1 MPLVPAEWKT
11 LAQFLYLQRVTGFT
25 VPPNIYFAGA
35 EQAFRDRLSQ
45 SRSYL
50 EYGSGSSTLCAAQAG
65 VPTVAVEGDRFF
77 ARAVQKL
84 LPADA
89 PVRFALPDIGLTVG
103 LCRPFNTTPTA
114 RRMKRWARYVDAP
127 YALLEDFPDF
137 ILTDGRFRL
146 ACMLE
151 AVRRAREGGHAVT
164 IMCDDYVI
172 RPRYHGIET
181 YAGAPHIV
189 GRAAFFEIEPGRGGP
204 EITSAMVHAA
214 LADWY

>member
-1 MPLVPAEWKT
+1 MPLIPAQWNT
-11 LAQFLYLQRVTGFT
+11 LAQFLYVQRITGFT

-35 EQAFRDRLSQ
+35 EQAFRDRLAQ

-50 EYGSGSSTLCAAQAG
+50 EYGSGSSTLCAGQLG
-65 VPTVAVEGDRFF
+65 VPTVVVEGDRFF

-89 PVRFALPDIGLTVG
+89 PIRFAVPDIGFTVG

-114 RRMKRWARYVDAP
+114 RRMRRWARYVQAP
-127 YALLEDFPDF
+127 YALLDGFPDF

-151 AVRRAREGGHAVT
+151 AVRRARAGGHAVT
-164 IMCDDYVI
+164 IMCDDYVG
-172 RPRYHGIET
+172 RPRYHGIES
-181 YAGAPHIV
+181 YAGAPRIV
-189 GRAAFFEIEPGRGGP
+189 GRAAFFEIAPGQDMP
-204 EITSAMVHAA
+204 EVTPAIVHAA